1 MTGSALSLFPPI
13 IVLILGYATRN
24 IWLSLLVG
32 IGIGALIATHGSP
45 LETVNLIVYR
55 LWDNL
60 DLSTLFSPS
69 KFWESWNSF
78 ICIFLLVLGIFVT
91 LIRHSGGAYAYG
103 RAAGKF
109 IRDAKSA
116 ETSSLILSLILFMD
130 DYFSSLTVGSVM
142 HPLTDER
149 KVPRVKLAFLV
160 DSMAAPLAIL
170 CPFSSWVAAIIG
182 FLRENGVSAEP
193 QSNTLILSSP
203 LSAYLNIIPYI
214 FYSFVMVLSSFY
226 IVRRRISFG
235 LMGEQEEIAKKTGN
249 LFGNASPSARKF
261 RDPHEKNK
269 DQASLLDF
277 LVPIGTLLGSV
288 ILGLLYSGEANIF
301 CGTRTCIEALQHS
314 SAATALFTGGVLA
327 LTLTTIFYLVRGK
340 IELGE
345 LPELF
350 LEGMKLMMPAIIIL
364 LLAWTLGDILRYD
377 LHSGDYLAHKM
388 LGTVPKILLPA
399 LFFAAASLIAISIG
413 TSWGTAAILFPIA
426 IPMAVSLTE
435 LSTPVAIGAIPL
447 FFPILGAVLSGCV
460 AGDHISPISDTTVM
474 SATSTGA
481 DHIDHVRT
489 QMSYAVPVIITT
501 GFGFLLLGALTK
513 ITSETNAL
521 LITLPL
527 TILGSFSLLS
537 LLNRFKRVFV

>member
-1 MTGSALSLFPPI
+1 MSHSYLSLLPPI

-32 IGIGALIATHGSP
+32 IATGAFIATNGSP
-45 LETVNLIVYR
+45 LETVQLIGTRV
-55 LWDNL
+55 WDNL
-60 DLSTLFSPS
+60 DLTTFFSPTH
-69 KFWESWNSF
+69 FWESWNSF
-78 ICIFLLVLGIFVT
+78 ICIFLIVLGIFVT

-103 RAAGKF
+103 RTAGKY
-109 IRDAKSA
+109 IHDAKGA
-116 ETSSLILSLILFMD
+116 ETSSLMLSLMLFMD

-182 FLRENGVSAEP
+182 FLRENGVSAEA
-193 QSNTLILSSP
+193 QANTLILSSP
-203 LSAYLNIIPYI
+203 LSVYLNMIPYI
-214 FYSFVMVLSSFY
+214 LYSFIMVLSSFY

-235 LMGEQEEIAKKTGN
+235 LMQEQELIAKKTGN
-249 LFGNASPSARKF
+249 LFGKASPSQKKF
-261 RDPHEKNK
+261 RDPHDKNK
-269 DQASLLDF
+269 DKASLLDF
-277 LVPIGTLLGSV
+277 AIPITILLGSV

-301 CGTRTCIEALQHS
+301 CGSRSCLEALQHS
-314 SAATALFTGGVLA
+314 SAATALFTGGLLA
-327 LTLTTIFYLVRGK
+327 LFLTTCFYLWRGK
-340 IELGE
+340 VELRE

-350 LEGMKLMMPAIIIL
+350 LEGTKLMLPAIIIL
-364 LLAWTLGDILRYD
+364 LLAWSLGDILRND
-377 LHSGDYLAHKM
+377 LHSGDYLAHHM
-388 LGTVPKILLPA
+388 LRSVPEFLLPL
-399 LFFAAASLIAISIG
+399 LFFTAASLIAISIG

-426 IPMAVSLTE
+426 IPMTVSLTE
-435 LSTPVAIGAIPL
+435 QVTPVTLDSIPL

-489 QMSYAVPVIITT
+489 QMTYAVPVIFAT
-501 GFGFLLLGALTK
+501 GFTFLLLGTLTLFVKETTALW
-513 ITSETNAL
+513 IC
-521 LITLPL
+521 LPVG
-527 TILGSFSLLS
+527 ILGSFTLLS
-537 LLNRFKRVFV
+537 FLNRFKKVYV